1 MRRPSIPS
9 GRAWVVAA
17 LGILVATGGAGC
29 AHRPPP
35 ERAGAY
41 PIGLYAVNDTN
52 TLAMVR
58 AAGFNL
64 VLGSAAGGYLDAAY
78 AAGLQVLASPGTMA
92 GQAAFDCRRAGE
104 IIRQVDRHPALAG
117 WYLADEP
124 DLHRIAPAEIERAHR
139 CVRAAGSRHP
149 TAIVLFNGNQ
159 AADYAGIT
167 DWLLMDRY
175 PIPWMPL
182 ADFGKHLR
190 QARFAAG
197 PDQRLF
203 AVVQAFDWSRYP
215 DWLPGR
221 TALRPPTFEEMRA
234 MTFLARVHGATG
246 LLYYCFDDGRW
257 DLRKEPEVWQGLQRI
272 VAEVRRR
279 EPLFLGAPQWRAFG
293 VHYPDPDSRL
303 NEALDP
309 AVAAVTLAVRSGNVD
324 LPAGEYLLAVNTTP
338 RAVDW
343 RFSWSPP
350 IAEALPILDS
360 ERTVPSEGGW
370 FTDRLEAYAVRI
382 YGPLPGSSRA
392 R

>member
-1 MRRPSIPS
+1 M
-9 GRAWVVAA
+9 VAA
-17 LGILVATGGAGC
+17 LGILLATGWTGC
-29 AHRPPP
+29 VHRPEPP
-35 ERAGAY
+35 DPAGAF
-41 PIGLYAVNDTN
+41 PIGLYAVPDTN
-52 TLAMVR
+52 TFATVR
-58 AAGFNL
+58 GAGFDL
-64 VLGSAAGGYLDAAY
+64 VLGTAARGYLDAARD
-78 AAGLQVLASPGTMA
+78 AGLKVLASPGTMA
-92 GQAAFDCRRAGE
+92 GQAAFDCGQARE
-104 IIRQVDRHPALAG
+104 IIRRLDRHPALAG

-124 DLHRIAPAEIERAHR
+124 DLHRIAPAAIERAHR
-139 CVRAAGSRHP
+139 CVRATGSRRP

-197 PDQRLF
+197 PGQRLF

-215 DWLPGR
+215 EWLPGR
-221 TALRPPTFEEMRA
+221 TALRAPTYDEMRA

-257 DLRKEPEVWQGLQRI
+257 DLRKEPEVWQGLQRV
-272 VAEVRRR
+272 VAEVRRQ
-279 EPLFLGAPQWRAFG
+279 EPLFLGKPQWRAFG
-293 VHYPDPDSRL
+293 VHYPDPDTRL

-309 AVAAVTLAVRSGNVD
+309 AIAAVTLAVGSGNEH
-324 LPAGEYLLAVNTTP
+324 LPAGEYLLAVNTTA

-350 IAEALPILDS
+350 LTEALPILDS
-360 ERTVPSEGGW
+360 ERALPSEAGW
-370 FTDRLEAYAVRI
+370 FADRLEAFGVRV
-382 YGPLPGSSRA
+382 YGPLPGSRRA